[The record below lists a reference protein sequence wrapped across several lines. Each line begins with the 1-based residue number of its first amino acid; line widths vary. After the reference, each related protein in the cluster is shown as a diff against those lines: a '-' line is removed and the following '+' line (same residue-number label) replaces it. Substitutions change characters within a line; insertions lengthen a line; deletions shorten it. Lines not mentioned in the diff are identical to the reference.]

1 MASWGALHGQQV
13 EGGDA
18 PPLLCPVRPHLQP
31 CVQFWAAQH
40 KTDRELLGTE
50 QRRARKMARGLEHLC
65 YGERLSELGLFS
77 MENRR
82 LRGELIQVCEYLRC
96 GGSTARMDSVQWGVE
111 TGGGET
117 AGNGAQEVGQHCA
130 KERLCSE
137 GRSDGTGRGGV
148 CGSQRVSMG
157 PNGSLWVPMCLYGS
171 QRVSVGPNVSLWVP
185 MCLYDSQCVSMG
197 PNGSQCVS
205 IGPNVSLWV
214 PMGPNVSLWVPM
226 GPNVSLWVPM
236 CLYGS
241 QWVPMCLCGSQWVPM
256 CLYGSQW
263 VPMCLNVSLW
273 VPMCPYGSQHIS
285 MGPNVSLWVPVCL
298 YGSHCSLEQ
307 AAHGGGGVSCS
318 ADVPDLPACRAV
330 RLL

>member
-171 QRVSVGPNVSLWVP
+171 QRVSVGPNVSP
-185 MCLYDSQCVSMG
+185 
-197 PNGSQCVS
+197 
-205 IGPNVSLWV
+205 
-214 PMGPNVSLWVPM
+214 
-226 GPNVSLWVPM
+226 WVPM

-263 VPMCLNVSLW
+263 VPMCLYRSQCVSMGPNGSQCVSVGPNGFQCVSMGPNGSQCVSTCPYGSQCVPMGLNISLW
-273 VPMCPYGSQHIS
+273 VPMCLYGSQCVS
-285 MGPNVSLWVPVCL
+285 MGPTAHWNRLPMEVVESPALQMFQTCL
-298 YGSHCSLEQ
+298 HAELCDCCRNGW
-307 AAHGGGGVSCS
+307 AGGWT
-318 ADVPDLPACRAV
+318 A
-330 RLL
+330 

>member
-171 QRVSVGPNVSLWVP
+171 Q
-185 MCLYDSQCVSMG
+185 CVSMG

-205 IGPNVSLWV
+205 VGPNGSQCVSMGPNVSLWV

-226 GPNVSLWVPM
+226 GSNVSLWVPM
-236 CLYGS
+236 G
-241 QWVPMCLCGSQWVPM
+241 P
-256 CLYGSQW
+256 
-263 VPMCLNVSLW
+263 NVSQR
-273 VPMCPYGSQHIS
+273 VP
-285 MGPNVSLWVPVCL
+285 MGPNVSLWVSTYL
-298 YGSHCSLEQ
+298 YGSQCVSMGPSVSLWVPLLTGTGCPWRWWSLLLCRCSR
-307 AAHGGGGVSCS
+307 
-318 ADVPDLPACRAV
+318 PACMPSCATAV
-330 RLL
+330 GTAGQGVGLHELCSSLPSPAIL